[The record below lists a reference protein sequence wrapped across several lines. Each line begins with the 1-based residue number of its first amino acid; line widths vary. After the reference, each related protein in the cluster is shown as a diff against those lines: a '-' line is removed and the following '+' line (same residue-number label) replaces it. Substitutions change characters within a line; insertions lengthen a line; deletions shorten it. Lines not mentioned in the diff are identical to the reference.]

1 MMIKTSRIIGYIITC
16 MIIAVGLIFK
26 FEIGGT
32 SKLSY
37 YLDIAIISLGGAILI
52 NILAIKVIGKVYDD
66 MKLVKTSQSIVRN
79 KEYTLLIF
87 VGSILSVIYILKI
100 VLDKSCELNSMAGFI
115 NSILLINIARESG
128 TLYIGNKY
136 AIIQWNLVKLE
147 DISLVTR
154 SKVTKK
160 SSANRSEFIVKTKK
174 GKIYTISCDKNK
186 EDSIDELSKTMS
198 MGI

>member
-37 YLDIAIISLGGAILI
+37 YLDIAIISLGGAIFI

-100 VLDKSCELNSMAGFI
+100 VLDKSCELNNMSGLI

-128 TLYIGNKY
+128 ALYIGNKY
-136 AIIQWNLVKLE
+136 AIVQWNLVKLE
-147 DISLVTR
+147 DISSVTR

-186 EDSIDELSKTMS
+186 EDSIDGLSKTMS